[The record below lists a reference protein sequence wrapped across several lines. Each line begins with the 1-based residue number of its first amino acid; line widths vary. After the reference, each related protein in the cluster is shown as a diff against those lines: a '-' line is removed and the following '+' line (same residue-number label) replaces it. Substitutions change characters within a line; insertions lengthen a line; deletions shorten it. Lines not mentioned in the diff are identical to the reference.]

1 MPSRKGDLYGA
12 PNFSEHYLKSA
23 VDFKFIFYGENI
35 LNFYRTLNRRKN
47 KSGSLLFRLC
57 GIEFVGNFVLFE
69 RSEFTKFPLSKF
81 NVTKGIRKSR
91 VPFLLVRFL
100 WASKENELGLSRI
113 ERPTHHISV

>member
-12 PNFSEHYLKSA
+12 PNFSEQYLKSA
-23 VDFKFIFYGENI
+23 VDFKFIFYDENI

-57 GIEFVGNFVLFE
+57 GIELVGNFVLFE